1 MVATPDEYLAAV
13 PEIEQRTLM
22 HLRSLIQESV
32 PALREDIRWGMLC
45 YETVRVVL
53 IHVNGLHERE
63 CRTKL

>member
-13 PEIEQRTLM
+13 PEHQHPLLD

-45 YETVRVVL
+45 YEDSARRSHSRRWATRA
-53 IHVNGLHERE
+53 
-63 CRTKL
+63 